1 MIASDRYLVTTHFQP
16 TSARSAFPCWDEPQY
31 KARFKIA
38 AVRQRNYVA
47 LSNMPLDNTED
58 VSIFWGSGLV
68 NAFSIYFFENR
79 ARIGIF
85 KNKNIQQRHLAVE
98 YRVSYLKLLPISFL
112 SSFLLYV
119 IKVQDNF
126 HESVAM
132 STYLVALVVSDYARI
147 QDMTKTGV
155 TLSVYVPPH
164 MTGQAQ
170 FALNVAV
177 KLFDYF
183 QSFFGVAYPLPKL
196 DLISM
201 PDFAAGM

>member
-1 MIASDRYLVTTHFQP
+1 MHFP
-16 TSARSAFPCWDEPQY
+16 STFL
-31 KARFKIA
+31 KIE
-38 AVRQRNYVA
+38 
-47 LSNMPLDNTED
+47 LELG
-58 VSIFWGSGLV
+58 F
-68 NAFSIYFFENR
+68 
-79 ARIGIF
+79 F

-98 YRVSYLKLLPISFL
+98 YRISHVKLLPISFL
-112 SSFLLYV
+112 SSFPLYV

-201 PDFAAGM
+201 PDFAAGKNFFY